1 MLGLLTPT
9 SDRWI
14 DAALENFDAVLV
26 DHLHCELKAA
36 SNATALVTRYPMYGN
51 LVLSLT
57 SLAQEELL
65 HVQQVHAEIA
75 RRGVRAHPP
84 NEDPYAIALRKASQ
98 SENYRGK
105 TDNGPLLDRLTIGAL
120 IEARSCERFSI
131 LKEKAPTQALRDWYA
146 ELFASEARHYRLF
159 SSLAEEIIGEEH
171 ARARF
176 AALAAR
182 EAEIVGKLPLDARIH

>member
-14 DAALENFDAVLV
+14 EAALTNIEAVLV

-36 SNATALVTRYPMYGN
+36 SNATALVSRYPMYPE
-51 LVLSLT
+51 LVMGLT

-65 HVQQVHAEIA
+65 HVQQVHQELVK
-75 RRGVRAHPP
+75 RGIKAHPP

-98 SENYRGK
+98 SETHRAK
-105 TDNGPLLDRLTIGAL
+105 TDNAPLLDRLTIGAL

-131 LKEKAPTQALRDWYA
+131 LKEHAPTEGLRAWYA
-146 ELFASEARHYRLF
+146 DLFASEARHYRLF
-159 SSLAEEIIGEEH
+159 YSLAEQIVGEQA
-171 ARARF
+171 ARSRF
-176 AALAAR
+176 ALLAEH
-182 EAEIVGKLPLDARIH
+182 EAQIVSGLPLQARIH

>member
-9 SDRWI
+9 PDRWI
-14 DAALENFDAVLV
+14 DAALSNLDAVLV

-36 SNATALVTRYPMYGN
+36 SNATALVVRYPMYSS

-57 SLAQEELL
+57 SLAQEELQ
-65 HVQQVHAEIA
+65 HVQQVHHELL

-84 NEDPYAIALRKASQ
+84 SEDAYALALRKASQ
-98 SENYRGK
+98 TENYKGK

-131 LKEKAPTQALRDWYA
+131 LKEHAPTEALRAWYA
-146 ELFASEARHYRLF
+146 DLFASEARHHRLF
-159 SSLAEEIIGEEH
+159 SALAEEIVGPEA
-171 ARARF
+171 ARARL
-176 AALAAR
+176 ATLAAR
-182 EAEIVGKLPLDARIH
+182 EAEIVERLPLEPRIH